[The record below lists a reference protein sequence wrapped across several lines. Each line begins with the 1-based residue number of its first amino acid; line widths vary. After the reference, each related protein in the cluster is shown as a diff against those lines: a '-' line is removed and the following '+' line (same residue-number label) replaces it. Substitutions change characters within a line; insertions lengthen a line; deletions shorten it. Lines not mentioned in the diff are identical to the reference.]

1 MNDGAEALNSVDIC
15 QNSTGTTS
23 IYTKTIF
30 ASLERVS
37 EIQQSDLYMTVKLR
51 ICEASV
57 ANLNHVRV
65 TPAFITEIV
74 TNKEAYIGLPLS
86 VDIDNLTEGNFKQ
99 LGHMYDADTGRFY
112 STQIGSFVDFELE
125 CQNAEGKAN
134 NLALVA
140 SVRIMKRNAEVCD
153 AVLELFKRNEL
164 KCSFEISCGAYQE
177 LDDGTL
183 LIDAN
188 ESNHFE
194 GAAIVSY
201 PACENAVA
209 LDLVAQSKNQS
220 EDDKMDDIKNTEV
233 TAESEAVIASETENA
248 EAVETAEAEETV
260 KVEAEV
266 EEHENAA
273 CGKDEPKE
281 EDAACK
287 KKKCGEDAKE
297 DEAKDSPE
305 DEKKDETEDKCA
317 EVEVAEEEVAAD
329 AVAES
334 KDSNNELAELKKLI
348 AEMSDSIK
356 NLTDQVASLKE
367 KQEPDIKSIVA
378 EALKD
383 QENIFVDSI
392 KLEGGEKKYGLL
404 ESEKPKKPRE
414 WTLL

>member
-1 MNDGAEALNSVDIC
+1 MD
-15 QNSTGTTS
+15 T
-23 IYTKTIF
+23 YTKTIF

-220 EDDKMDDIKNTEV
+220 EDDKMDDIKNNEV
-233 TAESEAVIASETENA
+233 TAESDAVIASETENA
-248 EAVETAEAEETV
+248 EEVETAEVEVTAEAEETI

-273 CGKDEPKE
+273 CGKDEPEE

-287 KKKCGEDAKE
+287 KKKCGEDAEE

-305 DEKKDETEDKCA
+305 DEKKDNPEDKDKPEEKCA

-334 KDSNNELAELKKLI
+334 QSNNTELAELKKLI

-367 KQEPDIKSIVA
+367 KQEPDVKSIVA

-383 QENIFVDSI
+383 QDNIFVDSI

>member
-1 MNDGAEALNSVDIC
+1 MD
-15 QNSTGTTS
+15 T
-23 IYTKTIF
+23 YTKTIF

-220 EDDKMDDIKNTEV
+220 EDDKMDDIKNNEV

-248 EAVETAEAEETV
+248 EEVETAEVEVTAEAEETV

-273 CGKDEPKE
+273 CGKDEPEE

-287 KKKCGEDAKE
+287 KKKCGEDAEE

-305 DEKKDETEDKCA
+305 DEKKDKTEEKCA

-334 KDSNNELAELKKLI
+334 QGNNTELAELKKLI

-367 KQEPDIKSIVA
+367 KQEPDVKSIVA

-383 QENIFVDSI
+383 QDNIFVDSI